1 MNFNLDQGV
10 FYTLE
15 DCKMGQIPLK
25 RKKFLF
31 CIDFFY
37 FLIIFI
43 ISIHKV
49 LFYFSSIIFQM
60 IFYLINIIL
69 ILGIM
74 RL

>member
-25 RKKFLF
+25 RKKF
-31 CIDFFY
+31 
-37 FLIIFI
+37 I
-43 ISIHKV
+43 ISINKV